1 MPKDLRKQQVKE
13 IRNSHF
19 TFGYEPTKPNMIT
32 SKCEEPDFVSQKWNL
47 GPTLK
52 VNHMPAA
59 KQNFS
64 ITNNAKVF
72 YGQTTQNAAQQNQS

>member
-32 SKCEEPDFVSQKWNL
+32 SKCEEPDLVS
-47 GPTLK
+47 
-52 VNHMPAA
+52 
-59 KQNFS
+59 
-64 ITNNAKVF
+64 
-72 YGQTTQNAAQQNQS
+72 